1 MPVRSA
7 RILSCSASFE
17 RRRRTA
23 NRTRRRV
30 ARRPAAIAHRVPA
43 ATSSQRYEKSS
54 AEASVSLIMPRRSIF
69 GIGQRY
75 EKVGRRSKRQLDSTE
90 TEYLRRSQRYEKV
103 GRESK
108 FICIL
113 PGASIRG
120 VSQRRMS
127 RRQKQ
132 ARSHFVRRAYLR
144 RCLNNG
150 EIGKIGCSDEKNGI
164 ILLCRRAWFVVFRQ
178 NRKATARSRR
188 RISSAAG

>member
-1 MPVRSA
+1 MSSPTPLGSNVSSVFISNRHIASGGTSA
-7 RILSCSASFE
+7 PQRDIRRLREPAGCLRRISAKIRKVE
-17 RRRRTA
+17 RRSKRQLDYAETEYLRRQ
-23 NRTRRRV
+23 
-30 ARRPAAIAHRVPA
+30 PK
-43 ATSSQRYEKSS
+43 YEKSG

-108 FICIL
+108 FLCIL

-132 ARSHFVRRAYLR
+132 ARSQFCPESV
-144 RCLNNG
+144 
-150 EIGKIGCSDEKNGI
+150 
-164 ILLCRRAWFVVFRQ
+164 
-178 NRKATARSRR
+178 
-188 RISSAAG
+188 SAALPE